1 MAGSASMITMKRMIN
16 SRMAEEEAKRPRI
29 LRYLSKLLTKKR
41 RVKHHQTKVLKDKE
55 KQKSWVRRNILFFPQ
70 PFIMGANY

>member
-29 LRYLSKLLTKKR
+29 LRYLSKLLTKKTEGKTSSNESVEGQR
-41 RVKHHQTKVLKDKE
+41 KTE
-55 KQKSWVRRNILFFPQ
+55 KLS
-70 PFIMGANY
+70 